1 MPNRL
6 NDFLDADP
14 KLKRLALAARQLS
27 WLQHQYQSIAPPSLV
42 KGSRVLRFENNH
54 LTLAADNGAVA
65 SKLKQ
70 LAPQLIS
77 SFRTRGCEVTGIQ
90 TQVQLNTNP
99 PVAPLP
105 PRALGEQGR
114 VALDELAHDLPEGD
128 LKSAIERLAHIKR

>member
-6 NDFLDADP
+6 NDFLDSDP
-14 KLKRLALAARQLS
+14 KLKQIARAARQLVR
-27 WLQHQYQSIAPPSLV
+27 LQHLYQSIAPPSLV

-90 TQVQLNTNP
+90 TQVQVNANP
-99 PVAPLP
+99 PRPPLP
-105 PRALGEQGR
+105 PRELGEQGR
-114 VALDELAHDLPEGD
+114 VALDELAHELPEGE

>member
-14 KLKRLALAARQLS
+14 KLKRIALAARKLV
-27 WLQHQYQSIAPPSLV
+27 WLQHQYRSIAPPSLV
-42 KGSRVLRFENNH
+42 KASRVLRFENNH

-77 SFRTRGCEVTGIQ
+77 SFRTRGCEITGIQ
-90 TQVQLNTNP
+90 TLVQVNASP
-99 PVAPLP
+99 PVERPP
-105 PRALGEQGR
+105 PRKLGPQGR
-114 VALDELAHDLPEGD
+114 EALDDLAHELPEGE
-128 LKSAIERLAHIKR
+128 LKSAIERLAHRKR

>member
-14 KLKRLALAARQLS
+14 KLKQLALAARQLV
-27 WLQHQYQSIAPPSLV
+27 WLQRQYRSIAPPSLV
-42 KGSRVLRFENNH
+42 QGSRVLRFENSH
-54 LTLAADNGAVA
+54 LTLAADNGAIA

-90 TQVQLNTNP
+90 TQVQVNANP
-99 PVAPLP
+99 PIPPLP
-105 PRALGEQGR
+105 PREVGEKGR
-114 VALDELAHDLPEGD
+114 LALDELAHDLPAGT
-128 LKSAIERLAHIKR
+128 LKAAIERLAHKRR

>member
-6 NDFLDADP
+6 NDFLDSDP
-14 KLKRLALAARQLS
+14 KLKKLALAARQLAR
-27 WLQHQYQSIAPPSLV
+27 LQQLYRSIAPPSLV
-42 KGSRVLRFENNH
+42 QGSRVLRFENNH

-90 TQVQLNTNP
+90 TQVQVNANP
-99 PVAPLP
+99 PATPSP
-105 PRALGEQGR
+105 PRKVGEQGR
-114 VALDELAHDLPEGD
+114 VALGELAHDLPEGE
-128 LKSAIERLAHIKR
+128 LKSAIERLAQIRR

>member
-6 NDFLDADP
+6 NDFLDSDP
-14 KLKRLALAARQLS
+14 KLKDLALAARQLVR
-27 WLQHQYQSIAPPSLV
+27 LQHLYRSVAPPSLV
-42 KGSRVLRFENNH
+42 QGSRVLRFENNQ

-90 TQVQLNTNP
+90 TQVQVNTNP
-99 PVAPLP
+99 PARHLP
-105 PRALGEQGR
+105 PREIGEQGR
-114 VALDELAHDLPEGD
+114 VALDELAHELPEGA
-128 LKSAIERLAHIKR
+128 LKSAVARLSHKRR